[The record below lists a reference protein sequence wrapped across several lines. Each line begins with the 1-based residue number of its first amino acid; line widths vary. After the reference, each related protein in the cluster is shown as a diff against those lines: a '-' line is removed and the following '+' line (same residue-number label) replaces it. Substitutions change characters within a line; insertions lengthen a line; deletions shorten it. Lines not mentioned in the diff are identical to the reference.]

1 MTCIDTPV
9 SRCYIETEMFLAIN
23 IGNTSTYMGF
33 FEGEEPFIHRIPT
46 HPLKSAAEY
55 IHEIEQQLEKY
66 GFEERPD
73 AAALCSVVPSH
84 NDVFLEALG
93 LILGKR
99 KKPLLISHLAVPEMK
114 FDVEN
119 PAGVGAD
126 RIAAG
131 FGAWKLY
138 YGPVCAV
145 DMGTAT
151 TVNFVTAGGLFLG
164 GSILP
169 GAGLMRDS
177 LQSATAGLPYV
188 EIERRAPSGAIGTN
202 TTAAILSG
210 IIYGTAGAISRIIE
224 EAELERLM
232 KFKVALTGGCA
243 GLVAPYLKR
252 LDFHEPA
259 LALKGIRLIH
269 LRA

>member
-1 MTCIDTPV
+1 ML
-9 SRCYIETEMFLAIN
+9 LAIN
-23 IGNTSTYMGF
+23 IGNTNTYMAF
-33 FEGEEPFIHRIPT
+33 FAGEEPFIHRVPT
-46 HPLKSAAEY
+46 HPLKSAADY
-55 IHEIEQQLEKY
+55 IQEIERQLEKY

-84 NDVFLEALG
+84 NGVFLEALE
-93 LILGKR
+93 LILGGKKAR
-99 KKPLLISHLAVPEMK
+99 KPLVISHLVVPEMK

-126 RIAAG
+126 RIAAAY
-131 FGAWKLY
+131 GAWRLY
-138 YGPVCAV
+138 GGPVCCV

-151 TVNFVTAGGLFLG
+151 TLNFVTSGGLFLG
-164 GSILP
+164 GSILA

-188 EIERRAPSGAIGTN
+188 EIERTQPSGPIGTN
-202 TTAAILSG
+202 TTGAILSG
-210 IIYGTAGAISRIIE
+210 IIYGTAGAISRIME

-232 KFKVALTGGCA
+232 KFKVALTGGGA